1 MAAQT
6 DITVKMNDGA
16 TNITY
21 TKLTPSGADG
31 QAAQWR
37 SESVGG
43 VAGQRPAVSLLSK
56 WNGPKTVR
64 RLEGEVTYPQVATDS
79 TTGLT
84 QIVNTVKLQLI
95 AHIPV
100 GTPQA
105 VIDEA
110 VSQGLNIFA
119 DANSFKVACKSG
131 YAPT

>member
-1 MAAQT
+1 
-6 DITVKMNDGA
+6 
-16 TNITY
+16 
-21 TKLTPSGADG
+21 
-31 QAAQWR
+31 
-37 SESVGG
+37 
-43 VAGQRPAVSLLSK
+43 
-56 WNGPKTVR
+56 
-64 RLEGEVTYPQVATDS
+64 
-79 TTGLT
+79 LT